1 MCIASRY
8 SVFFILLICN
18 ITSFSQTQDSLTK
31 KEFLESQVD
40 EIVVTGQLSKV
51 SINNTAQ
58 KITIIGPEI
67 LESNV
72 FQTLSDVIITQ
83 SSFQPSRDNI
93 LGDGVSIQGVSGQNV
108 KILIDEIPVIGR
120 LDGNIDLSQI
130 SLSNVER
137 IEIIEGPSSVSY
149 GTDALAGTIN
159 LITKKNYNKL
169 INLSLNNYYEDIGK
183 YNNSLDITYKELN
196 HQFSIQLD
204 RKYFDGWS
212 ENDSYSFLPEITLAD
227 TNRYKEWK
235 PKESLFGNVQYLF
248 DIGRIK
254 NRVYYST
261 FFEKITNRGF
271 PRNPYFESAFDD
283 YYYTFR
289 KNVGAE
295 FNYSL
300 NLFNIKTLFA
310 HNRYKRVKNTYY
322 KDLTTLSEILLNDNS
337 SIDTSIY
344 FMNMAKIILNTN
356 SDKQI
361 NYQIGIDLKNQYASG
376 KRIYDS
382 EQEQNNIALFGN
394 IEYKFRKFLFRNG
407 IRLISNSLYSAPII
421 SSTNLLYK
429 FRDFQYRISY
439 SNGFRAPTLKELFFE
454 FNDIN
459 HNIVGNSD
467 LLAETSNNLQT
478 SIIYNNKYTNF
489 NVKYSVDG
497 FYNHITNKIDL
508 LQSIDNIGQYTY
520 YNIDSSSTHGLNYNM
535 EISTNKLRIGTK
547 ISKIGI
553 KNNEFN
559 IAYNYQL
566 SYSNIFSYSLTESIN
581 LNLYHRYF
589 GVKRQLYIN
598 QNNIID
604 EYNVDSYRLLDF
616 SIQTTILDNKIICS
630 FGAKNIFDIMQ
641 INSININQIHSSN
654 SNSTQ
659 GGYGRTI
666 FASINFKL

>member
-8 SVFFILLICN
+8 SVFFILLIYN

-212 ENDSYSFLPEITLAD
+212 ENDSYSFLPEITIAD

-659 GGYGRTI
+659 VGYGRTM